1 LFNLLLFGN
10 NKAEVYV
17 IHSHLLKR
25 YIMLKAYI
33 KIAWRNLLK
42 NRVFSLI
49 NIFGLSVGIAL
60 TLLIGAYVWGELQV
74 NHQLKNA
81 DNQYMILSKWKDPNM
96 GNEFT
101 SIAELPKTLKADYPG
116 LVADYY
122 RSDLISST
130 TVSKGDKHYRENLQ
144 IGDSTL
150 LKMYGFTLAAG
161 DVRTALNDPFDVVIT
176 KKVALKYFGN
186 TNIIGQSLNVEG
198 FSGDNHDFLIKGV
211 LDETHRTT
219 VTSLNTDYNLFFSA
233 AAEKFF
239 KRDFE
244 GWAYSGL
251 QTYVEL
257 QKGVDPGAVDKVMQL
272 LLRKN
277 APEQISKNLTPYLVP
292 LKKYN
297 LVANGGVIKKMT
309 YTLTCI
315 AIFILLMAVIN
326 FVNICIGRSS
336 GRMKE
341 MGIRKVVGG
350 LRKQIIWQFLVES
363 IFMTIL
369 ATVLALILYAVGRS
383 FFSDVLNRE
392 IMSLPAF
399 PLYAIPVLFLF
410 ALSVGLIAGIYPAIV
425 LSALNSI
432 DSLKGKSNSVKESV
446 LFRKT
451 LVAFQFATAAVVLI
465 GAIIITQQINLFFSN
480 NLGYNKDYV
489 IYAQV
494 PRDFSSAGV
503 KKMEDIGDQLAQMSQ
518 VSNIA
523 LSYEIP
529 NGHNGGSSLGYRQGA
544 NPSQAITSQAMVA
557 DHQYAAVYNLALK
570 AGTFFK
576 PVYYTADSTQIVINA
591 TASRAFGW
599 NDPKDAIGQSIVY
612 KGIPYTICGV
622 VADFHFGSMQTGI
635 PPMTFFNVN
644 YIAAYRYFSIR
655 VNAGDMQKN
664 LAALQ
669 KKWVELLPGA
679 PFEYHFMDDALKK
692 LYSTELQLKKAAYIA
707 TSLAIIIVVLG
718 ILGLISLSIQ
728 KRTREIGIRKVLGS
742 SVAGII
748 TLFLKD
754 FLGVA
759 FIAGL
764 TACPLAWLIMR
775 GWLNDYAYKI
785 DISISPFII
794 SIGALTSITI
804 ILIILQ
810 TIKSALSSP
819 IKSLKSE

>member
-1 LFNLLLFGN
+1 
-10 NKAEVYV
+10 
-17 IHSHLLKR
+17 
-25 YIMLKAYI
+25 MLKTYI

-49 NIFGLSVGIAL
+49 NIFGLSVGIAF

-74 NHQLKNA
+74 NHHLKNA
-81 DNQYMILSKWKDPNM
+81 DNQYIILSKWKDPNM

-122 RSDLISST
+122 RSDLLGSV
-130 TVSKGDKHYRENLQ
+130 TVSKGDKHFHENLQ

-150 LKMYGFTLAAG
+150 LKMYGFTLVAG
-161 DVRTALNDPFDVVIT
+161 DIKTALNDPFDIVMT
-176 KKVALKYFGN
+176 KKMALKYFGR
-186 TNIIGQSLNVEG
+186 TNIIGQTLNVEG
-198 FSGDNHDFLIKGV
+198 FTGDNHDFLITGV

-219 VTSLNTDYNLFFSA
+219 VISMNADYNFFFNTD
-233 AAEKFF
+233 AEKFF
-239 KRDFE
+239 KRNFE
-244 GWAYSGL
+244 GWTNSGL
-251 QTYVEL
+251 QTYIEL
-257 QKGVDPGAVDKVMQL
+257 QKGVDPGAVEKVMQL

-277 APEQISKNLTPYLVP
+277 APEQVSKNLTPYLVP

-297 LVANGGVIKKMT
+297 LTANGGVIKKMT

-341 MGIRKVVGG
+341 MGIRKVIGG
-350 LRKQIIWQFLVES
+350 LRRQIIWQFLVES

-369 ATVLALILYAVGRS
+369 ATLLALILYAVGRS
-383 FFSDVLNRE
+383 YFSDVLNRE
-392 IMSLPAF
+392 IMSLLAF
-399 PLYAIPVLFLF
+399 PVYAIPVLFLF
-410 ALSVGLIAGIYPAIV
+410 VLSVGLIAGIYPAIV

-432 DSLKGKSNSVKESV
+432 DSLKGKISSVKESV

-451 LVAFQFATAAVVLI
+451 LVAFQFATAAIVLI

-489 IYAQV
+489 VYAQV
-494 PRDFSSAGV
+494 PRDYSSAGV
-503 KKMEDIGDQLAQMSQ
+503 KKMEAIRNQFAQMPQ
-518 VSNIA
+518 VSHIA

-529 NGHNGGSSLGYRQGA
+529 NGRNGGSGLSYRQEA
-544 NPSQAITSQAMVA
+544 NPSQAITSQEMVA
-557 DHQYAAVYNLALK
+557 DNQYAAVYNIPLK

-576 PVYYTADSTQIVINA
+576 PVYYMADSTQVVINA
-591 TASRAFGW
+591 TASRALGW
-599 NDPKDAIGQSIVY
+599 NDPKDAIGQPIVLD
-612 KGIPYTICGV
+612 GIPSTVCGV
-622 VADFHFGSMQTGI
+622 VADFHFGSMQASI
-635 PPMTFFNVN
+635 PPIIFVNVN
-644 YIAAYRYFSIR
+644 YAAAYRYFSIK

-669 KKWVELLPGA
+669 KKWAELLPGA
-679 PFEYHFMDDALKK
+679 SFEYHFMDDALKK
-692 LYSTELQLKKAAYIA
+692 LYTTELQLKKAAYIA
-707 TSLAIIIVVLG
+707 TCLAIIIVVLG
-718 ILGLISLSIQ
+718 IVGLISLSIQ
-728 KRTREIGIRKVLGS
+728 KRAREIGIRKVLGS
-742 SVAGII
+742 SVAGI
-748 TLFLKD
+748 TALFLRD

-764 TACPLAWLIMR
+764 IACPLAWLIMQ
-775 GWLNDYAYKI
+775 GWLNDYAYKVN
-785 DISISPFII
+785 ISISPFII
-794 SIGALTSITI
+794 SIGLLSSITI
-804 ILIILQ
+804 ILITLQ

>member
-1 LFNLLLFGN
+1 
-10 NKAEVYV
+10 
-17 IHSHLLKR
+17 
-25 YIMLKAYI
+25 MLKNYV
-33 KIAWRNLLK
+33 KIAWRNFIK
-42 NRVFSLI
+42 NRIFSLI
-49 NIFGLSVGIAL
+49 NIFGLSVGIAFM
-60 TLLIGAYVWGELQV
+60 LLIGAYVWGELQV

-81 DNQYMILSKWKDPNM
+81 DNQYLILSKWKDPNM
-96 GNEFT
+96 GNEST
-101 SIAELPKTLKADYPG
+101 SIAELPKALKADYPG

-122 RSDLISST
+122 RSDLLGSV
-130 TVSKGDKHYRENLQ
+130 TVSKGDKHFHENLQ
-144 IGDSTL
+144 IGDSSL
-150 LKMYGFTLAAG
+150 LEMYGFTLAAG
-161 DVRTALNDPFDVVIT
+161 DVKTALNDPSDVVMT
-176 KKVALKYFGN
+176 KKMALKYFGK
-186 TNIIGQSLNVEG
+186 TNIIGQTLNVEG
-198 FSGDNHDFLIKGV
+198 FNGNNHDFLITGV

-219 VTSLNTDYNLFFSA
+219 VISMKADYNFFFSA

-239 KRDFE
+239 QRDFD
-244 GWAYSGL
+244 GWTNNGL

-257 QKGVDPGAVDKVMQL
+257 QKGVKPGAVEKAMQL
-272 LLRKN
+272 LLTKN

-292 LKKYN
+292 LKTYN

-315 AIFILLMAVIN
+315 ALFILLMAVIN

-336 GRMKE
+336 SRMKE
-341 MGIRKVVGG
+341 MGIRKVIGG

-363 IFMTIL
+363 IFMTMLATIL
-369 ATVLALILYAVGRS
+369 AFFLYAAARS
-383 FFSDVLNRE
+383 YISDVLNRE
-392 IMSLPAF
+392 IISLLAF
-399 PLYAIPVLFLF
+399 PVYTLPVFFLF
-410 ALSVGLIAGIYPAIV
+410 ALTVGLIAGIYPAVV

-432 DSLKGKSNSVKESV
+432 DSLKGKINSVKERV

-451 LVAFQFATAAVVLI
+451 LVTFQFSTAAIVMI
-465 GAIIITQQINLFFSN
+465 GAIVITQQINLFFSS

-494 PRDFSSAGV
+494 PKDFSSAGV
-503 KKMEDIGDQLAQMSQ
+503 KKTEAVRDQFAQMPQ
-518 VSNIA
+518 VGHIA

-529 NGHNGGSSLGYRQGA
+529 NGRNGGSAPCYRQGA
-544 NPSQAITSQAMVA
+544 NPSQAITSQLMVA
-557 DHQYAAVYNLALK
+557 DNQYAAVYNLPLK

-576 PVYYTADSTQIVINA
+576 PVYYVADSSQVVINT
-591 TASRAFGW
+591 TASKALGW
-599 NDPKDAIGQSIVY
+599 NDPKDAIGQPVMI
-612 KGIPYTICGV
+612 GRIPSTICGV
-622 VADFHFGSMQTGI
+622 VADFHFGSMQGSI
-635 PPMTFFNVN
+635 PPMAFFNVN
-644 YIAAYRYFSIR
+644 YFAAYRYFSIK
-655 VNAGDMQKN
+655 VNGGDMQKN
-664 LAALQ
+664 LEALQ
-669 KKWVELLPGA
+669 KKWAELLPGA

-742 SVAGII
+742 SVGGII
-748 TLFLKD
+748 ALFLRD

-785 DISISPFII
+785 NISIFPFIV
-794 SIGALTSITI
+794 SIGLLTSITI

>member
-1 LFNLLLFGN
+1 
-10 NKAEVYV
+10 
-17 IHSHLLKR
+17 
-25 YIMLKAYI
+25 MLKNYV
-33 KIAWRNLLK
+33 KIAWRNILK
-42 NRVFSLI
+42 NRIFSLI
-49 NIFGLSVGIAL
+49 NVFGLSVGIAF

-81 DNQYMILSKWKDPNM
+81 DNQYIILSKWKDPNM
-96 GNEFT
+96 GNEST
-101 SIAELPKTLKADYPG
+101 SIAELPKALKADYPD

-122 RSDLISST
+122 RSDLLGSV
-130 TVSKGDKHYRENLQ
+130 TVSKGDEHFHENLQ

-150 LKMYGFTLAAG
+150 LEMYGFTLAAG
-161 DVRTALNDPFDVVIT
+161 DVKTALNDPYDVVMT
-176 KKVALKYFGN
+176 KKMALKYFGK
-186 TNIIGQSLNVEG
+186 TNILGQTLNVEG
-198 FSGDNHDFLIKGV
+198 FNGNNHDFLVTGV

-219 VTSLNTDYNLFFSA
+219 VISMKADYNFFFSA

-239 KRDFE
+239 QRDFN
-244 GWAYSGL
+244 GWTNNGL

-257 QKGVDPGAVDKVMQL
+257 QKGVKPGAVEKAMQL
-272 LLRKN
+272 LLTKN

-292 LKKYN
+292 LKTYN

-315 AIFILLMAVIN
+315 ALFILLMAVIN

-341 MGIRKVVGG
+341 MGIRKVIGG

-363 IFMTIL
+363 IFMTML
-369 ATVLALILYAVGRS
+369 ATILALILYAAGRS
-383 FFSDVLNRE
+383 YFSDVLNRE
-392 IMSLPAF
+392 IISLLAF
-399 PLYAIPVLFLF
+399 PVYVLPVFFLF

-432 DSLKGKSNSVKESV
+432 DSLKGKLNSVKERV

-451 LVAFQFATAAVVLI
+451 LVTFQFTTAAVVLI
-465 GAIIITQQINLFFSN
+465 GAIVITQQINLFFSS

-494 PRDFSSAGV
+494 PKDFSSAGV
-503 KKMEDIGDQLAQMSQ
+503 KKLESVRDQFAQMPQ
-518 VSNIA
+518 VGHIA

-529 NGHNGGSSLGYRQGA
+529 NGRNGGSAPSYRQGA
-544 NPSQAITSQAMVA
+544 SPSQAITSQLMVA
-557 DHQYAAVYNLALK
+557 DNQYAAVYNLPLK

-576 PVYYTADSTQIVINA
+576 PVYYVADSSQVVINT
-591 TASRAFGW
+591 TASKALGW
-599 NDPKDAIGQSIVY
+599 SDPKDAIGQPVMI
-612 KGIPYTICGV
+612 GRIPSTVCGV
-622 VADFHFGSMQTGI
+622 VADFHFGSMQGSI
-635 PPMTFFNVN
+635 PPMAFFNVN
-644 YIAAYRYFSIR
+644 YFAAYRYFSIK
-655 VNAGDMQKN
+655 VNGGDMQKN
-664 LAALQ
+664 LEALQ
-669 KKWVELLPGA
+669 KKWAELLPGA

-728 KRTREIGIRKVLGS
+728 KRKREIGIRKVLGS
-742 SVAGII
+742 SVGGIVA
-748 TLFLKD
+748 LFLKD

-785 DISISPFII
+785 NISTFPFIV
-794 SIGALTSITI
+794 SIGLLTSITI
-804 ILIILQ
+804 VLIILQ

>member
-1 LFNLLLFGN
+1 MF
-10 NKAEVYV
+10 KT
-17 IHSHLLKR
+17 
-25 YIMLKAYI
+25 YI
-33 KIAWRNLLK
+33 KVAWRNLLK

-49 NIFGLSVGIAL
+49 NIFGLSVGIAF

-81 DNQYMILSKWKDPNM
+81 DNQYMIMSKWKDLNM

-116 LVADYY
+116 LVANYY
-122 RSDLISST
+122 RSDLLGSV
-130 TVSKGDKHYRENLQ
+130 TVSKGDKHFHENLQ

-161 DVRTALNDPFDVVIT
+161 DAKTALSDPFDIVMT
-176 KKVALKYFGN
+176 KKMAMKYFGN
-186 TNIIGQSLNVEG
+186 INIIGQTLNVEG
-198 FSGDNHDFLIKGV
+198 FAGDNHDFLITGV

-219 VTSLNTDYNLFFSA
+219 VTSQNADYNFFFSA

-244 GWAYSGL
+244 GWTNSGL
-251 QTYVEL
+251 QAYVEL
-257 QKGVDPGAVDKVMQL
+257 QKNVDPGTVEKVMQL

-277 APEQISKNLTPYLVP
+277 APEQVSKNLTPYLIP

-369 ATVLALILYAVGRS
+369 ATLLALILYAVGRS
-383 FFSDVLNRE
+383 YFSDVLNRE

-399 PLYAIPVLFLF
+399 PVYAIPVLFLF
-410 ALSVGLIAGIYPAIV
+410 ALLVGLIAGVYPAIV
-425 LSALNSI
+425 LSALHSI
-432 DSLKGKSNSVKESV
+432 DSLKGKLSSVKESV

-451 LVAFQFATAAVVLI
+451 LVVFQFMTAAIVLI

-480 NLGYNKDYV
+480 TLGYNKDYV
-489 IYAQV
+489 VYVQV
-494 PRDFSSAGV
+494 PKDFSSVGV
-503 KKMEDIGDQLAQMSQ
+503 KKMEDIRDQFAQMPQ
-518 VSNIA
+518 VNHIA

-529 NGHNGGSSLGYRQGA
+529 NGHNGGSALGYRQGA
-544 NPSQAITSQAMVA
+544 NPSQAITSQVMVA
-557 DHQYAAVYNLALK
+557 DNQYAAVYNIGLK

-576 PVYYTADSTQIVINA
+576 PVYSMSDSTQIVINA
-591 TASRAFGW
+591 TASRALGW
-599 NDPKDAIGQSIVY
+599 NDPKDAIGQSIIFD
-612 KGIPYTICGV
+612 GIRYPVCGV
-622 VADFHFGSMQTGI
+622 VADFHFGSMQAVV

-644 YIAAYRYFSIR
+644 YVAGYRYFSIK
-655 VNAGDMQKN
+655 VNSGDMQKN

-669 KKWVELLPGA
+669 KKWVEILPGA

-692 LYSTELQLKKAAYIA
+692 LYTSELQLKKAAYIA
-707 TSLAIIIVVLG
+707 TSLAILIVVLG
-718 ILGLISLSIQ
+718 ILGLVSLSIQ

-742 SVAGII
+742 SVAGI
-748 TLFLKD
+748 TALFLRD

-764 TACPLAWLIMR
+764 IACPLAWFIMR

-785 DISISPFII
+785 NMSISPFII
-794 SIGALTSITI
+794 SIGLLTAITI